1 MSTINSVKQNC
12 RNILTEAPELLPAF
26 FMLCVHDA
34 LSYNAETNEGGPNG
48 SLRLELD
55 RPENAYLKDAYDA
68 LVRAR
73 EESRRDVSFADTFA
87 FAGSVASELAN
98 GPKIVLQ
105 LGRDDAKVA
114 GPAGGLQFFR
124 PSSSAEELMKCFEIA
139 GLAPAAD
146 VVLIHA
152 AEGALADIAKQR
164 VEKLAAAAAVA
175 GGDDEFG
182 DVGDENVDD
191 VTYGRVTAKK
201 RGAVLVSSNVS
212 NLTLG
217 GKKFGNFYLKAL
229 LEAKKKGKLDGLSD
243 RDRAIV
249 SSREMLPFVE
259 QYASN
264 NSKFT
269 DDLADLFQRMS
280 LLGSNFESLRLQD

>member
-12 RNILTEAPELLPAF
+12 RNILTESPGLLPAF

-34 LSYNAETNEGGPNG
+34 LSYNASTNEGGPNG

-55 RPENAYLKDAYDA
+55 RVENVYLKDAYDA

-87 FAGSVASELAN
+87 FAGSVASELSN

-105 LGRDDAKVA
+105 LGRDDAKEA
-114 GPAGGLQFFR
+114 GPPGGLEYYR
-124 PSSSAEELMKCFEIA
+124 PASSAADLMKCFATA
-139 GLAPAAD
+139 GLNPAAD

-164 VEKLAAAAAVA
+164 MEKLAAMAPV
-175 GGDDEFG
+175 DEDEFG
-182 DVGDENVDD
+182 DIADENVDE
-191 VTYGRVTAKK
+191 VTYGKVTSKK

-229 LEAKKKGKLDGLSD
+229 LEAKKKGQFDGLSD
-243 RDRAIV
+243 RDRAII
-249 SSREMLPFVE
+249 SSPEMLPFVE

-269 DDLADLFQRMS
+269 DDVADLFQRMS